1 MAVSRHG
8 LAIAATLAAPAA
20 LSLAVRGAHPFV
32 ALGCWTFTVAV
43 AFYGAGAA
51 LDRVFAEGN
60 APRLLRIGWG
70 MALYEWAIG
79 VLAAIRHGGRPF
91 VFASILAGVALAL
104 HDVATTEWS
113 LGPVAT
119 RVRRWCVARPMAT
132 AAIAL
137 SLLFVA
143 VRAVLSLR
151 TRADGFLYD
160 DGEAYVVFVRQL
172 VETGDFDQPFSL
184 RRVQSFGGM
193 TALVSTVFADGGDEW
208 SHGYVFDWGMTFVL
222 TVAFAFGVRA
232 SSRAGAWVRGLNSWN
247 VTWEGAEEEEEEAGA
262 REGSRSSLN

>member
-113 LGPVAT
+113 LGPVASE
-119 RVRRWCVARPMAT
+119 RC
-132 AAIAL
+132 
-137 SLLFVA
+137 LLDLPF
-143 VRAVLSLR
+143 
-151 TRADGFLYD
+151 D
-160 DGEAYVVFVRQL
+160 DV
-172 VETGDFDQPFSL
+172 
-184 RRVQSFGGM
+184 
-193 TALVSTVFADGGDEW
+193 
-208 SHGYVFDWGMTFVL
+208 
-222 TVAFAFGVRA
+222 
-232 SSRAGAWVRGLNSWN
+232 
-247 VTWEGAEEEEEEAGA
+247 
-262 REGSRSSLN
+262 